1 MTIPFS
7 ISQATSPRVP
17 SGVNNGGLPVYTE
30 DGGVS
35 NLRRNPETGELYN
48 PGGPAGYAVS
58 PTDPG
63 VGADDDSGAADDGS
77 TQGIQEEIDKGKS
90 KSTTTGALNNNT
102 RRMITPQANILDS
115 FSSYTYRASVYLMSP
130 VEYTRLVRSNKK
142 TINGYSLLFQSGGA
156 PNNTGGFQGALNT
169 GGAGDT
175 GAAGGGTT
183 IPGAGQADAG
193 RNPAFSNDFYIDSIT
208 IKNLT
213 QGKGTGASHSVA
225 ELKFTVVEPAG
236 ITLIDRIY
244 EAVQDHS
251 PKDGAGN
258 VNYSAAQYL
267 MVIRWYGYDET
278 GKLVP
283 GIGGADPKTG
293 LSDPNAV
300 IEKFIPFQINTINW
314 SVGSKLVT
322 YDFDCTPVGQLV
334 GGGTR
339 RGTVPYDMQLS
350 DGSVGGILTGPPSI
364 QTDDTARTS
373 ATNSAANAAQARTN
387 AAATDP
393 RRVDGGSTPT
403 PPPKGNAAP
412 TPKKTIKSGLAG
424 ALTDFNKSLTGG
436 SSPIYEQA
444 DEYEIVFAKG
454 AEAIRDAKLVL
465 PGSKKEAQQTPM
477 GPTPT
482 NDPKSA
488 GNKADGK
495 DTTVKSISIVAGQPI
510 VQVIDTIIRNSSYIT
525 DQALTLIDA
534 DTGEEMPNPAS
545 NNKSV
550 KWYRINFEAVPKEPY
565 DKLRNDYSYKIR
577 YVISAYTIDKFDSKY
592 FPVGQ
597 FRGVHKSYPWWFTG
611 HNTAVLEYTE
621 TLNSAYTMLV
631 SGSDPSNSSAE
642 IERRKVAASMR
653 DIVTYTYGPRSGES
667 SQGSRTRGNETS
679 ANLADSLMSTGDLG
693 NTKLRIIGDP
703 AWIQQGSLSG
713 GVNPEEFDD
722 SSFLPDGTINFD
734 AEQIMFEV
742 QWNRPEDYNLET
754 GLADP
759 NANKKY
765 TTVSRVYM
773 ASSCLSEFKQGK
785 FEQTLEGL
793 LFLLPKPD
801 GSNKA
806 PKAAMPKKDSAERT
820 GAAKPAFTTADQ
832 ARFAQNAPPGQTNV
846 VGGRLLT
853 NTEGGAAIVHP
864 RAGRRGTVPAPNS
877 PLLDS
882 AESSVQN
889 TAPPGPKDKVQ
900 PVQSLPRPIVSNGE
914 NVSVV
919 DRFLGYIS
927 GQKTTPPQDIAQD

>member
-7 ISQATSPRVP
+7 ISQATSPNVP
-17 SGVNNGGLPVYTE
+17 AGVNNGGLPVITE

-35 NLRRNPETGELYN
+35 NLRRNPETGELYD
-48 PGGPAGYAVS
+48 PGGLPGYAVAPS
-58 PTDPG
+58 ETG
-63 VGADDDSGAADDGS
+63 VGATDDSAADDG
-77 TQGIQEEIDKGKS
+77 TTAGIQEEIDKQQS
-90 KSTTTGALNNNT
+90 NSTTTGALNDNT
-102 RRMITPQANILDS
+102 RRLISPQANILDN

-130 VEYTRLVRSNKK
+130 DEYTRLVRSNKK
-142 TINGYSLLFQSGGA
+142 VINGYSLLFQSAGA
-156 PNNTGGFQGALNT
+156 PNNTGGFQGSLNT

-183 IPGAGQADAG
+183 IPGAGQTDAG
-193 RNPAFSNDFYIDSIT
+193 RNPAFPNDFYIDSIT
-208 IKNLT
+208 IKNLM
-213 QGKGTGASHSVA
+213 QGKGTGASHTVA

-251 PKDGAGN
+251 PKDGAGKI
-258 VNYSAAQYL
+258 NYSAAQYL
-267 MVIRWYGYDET
+267 MVIRWYGYDQN

-314 SVGSKLVT
+314 AVGSRLVT
-322 YDFDCTPVGQLV
+322 YEFDCTPVGQLV

-350 DGSVGGILTGPPSI
+350 DGTVGGILTGPPSI
-364 QTDDTARTS
+364 QTDDNARTS
-373 ATNSAANAAQARTN
+373 STNSAAAAAQARTN
-387 AAATDP
+387 FAATDS
-393 RRVDGGSTPT
+393 RRIDGGSTPSA
-403 PPPKGNAAP
+403 PPKTNAAP
-412 TPKKTIKSGLAG
+412 TPKKTIKNGLAG
-424 ALTDFNKSLTGG
+424 SLTEFNKSLTEG

-454 AEAIRDAKLVL
+454 AEAIRDATLVL
-465 PGSKKEAQQTPM
+465 PGSKKEASQTPM
-477 GPTPT
+477 GPAPT

-495 DTTVKSISIVAGQPI
+495 DTAAKSISIVAGQPI

-525 DQALTLIDA
+525 DQALTKIDA
-534 DTGEEMPNPAS
+534 DTGEEMPNPEA
-545 NNKSV
+545 KSKSI
-550 KWYRINFEAVPKEPY
+550 KWYRINFEAVPKDPY
-565 DKLRNDYSYKIR
+565 DVLRNDYAYKIR
-577 YVISAYTIDKFDSKY
+577 YIISAYTIDKYDSKY

-611 HNTAVLEYTE
+611 KNTAVLEYTE
-621 TLNSAYTMLV
+621 TLNSSYTMLV
-631 SGSDPSNSSAE
+631 SGSDASNSAAE
-642 IERRKVAASMR
+642 IERRKVASSMR
-653 DIVTYTYGPRSGES
+653 DIITYTYGPRSGES
-667 SQGSRTRGNETS
+667 SQGTRNRGNEPG

-713 GVNPEEFDD
+713 GVNPEEFDS

-742 QWNRPEDYNLET
+742 QWNRPEDYNLQT

-759 NANKKY
+759 NSNKKY
-765 TTVSRVYM
+765 TTVSRVYL

-793 LFLLPKPD
+793 LFLVPKPD

-806 PKAAMPKKDSAERT
+806 PSTAMPTKNAAERQPV
-820 GAAKPAFTTADQ
+820 AKPKTFTTADQ
-832 ARFAQNAPPGQTNV
+832 ARIAQNAPPGQTNV

-864 RAGRRGTVPAPNS
+864 RAGRRGTVPAPTL
-877 PLLDS
+877 PLPDS
-882 AESSVQN
+882 GETGAQN
-889 TAPPGPKDKVQ
+889 AAPPGPKDKVQ

-927 GQKTTPPQDIAQD
+927 GQKPIPPQDIAQD